1 MLFQKKQ
8 YNAFQVNA
16 HDDSFTYQGLTH
28 RLNEVA
34 HLVLI
39 RVHTTQRM
47 NFAKIGETLSATL
60 FVTLENAKEIRLS
73 FDESSFLGLN
83 FNKKQDI
90 QNVLTLHD
98 FLSGKTFAK
107 RLQPYVDQ
115 IFAKGYFVYENCCF
129 VPGDKII

>member
-1 MLFQKKQ
+1 M
-8 YNAFQVNA
+8 
-16 HDDSFTYQGLTH
+16 
-28 RLNEVA
+28 
-34 HLVLI
+34 
-39 RVHTTQRM
+39 
-47 NFAKIGETLSATL
+47 
-60 FVTLENAKEIRLS
+60 
-73 FDESSFLGLN
+73 GLN

-129 VPGDKII
+129 VPGDKIIWCEKEFPIHSTDFLIRHGVIEMRPKNYGLKDKVMDKVMFEMYVKKQPLSQVMIDPKKPGQVT